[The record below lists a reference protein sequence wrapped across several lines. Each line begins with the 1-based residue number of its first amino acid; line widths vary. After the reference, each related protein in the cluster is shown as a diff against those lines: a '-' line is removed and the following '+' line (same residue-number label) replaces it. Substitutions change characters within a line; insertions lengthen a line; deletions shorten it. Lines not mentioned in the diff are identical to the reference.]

1 MTKILITGGAGFIGS
16 NLSDKLIDLKH
27 EVFVV
32 DNLSTGNKKYL
43 KSQVKFF
50 KEDIRSDNFSAL
62 LKKIRPEYIYHLAAQ
77 SSISKSLAFPKEDIQ
92 VNILATQKLIDIANK
107 IRVKK
112 LIFASSAA
120 VYGEV
125 KKMPI
130 VENTNIKPM
139 SIYGVSK
146 LSSEYL
152 LNVNYLINNLPFTI
166 FRYANVYG
174 KRQNDS
180 SEGGVIAIFI
190 KNLLKNKKSIIFGSG
205 NQTRD
210 FIHVNDIND
219 CNIRCLSSSLLGN
232 YNIGTNTQISINDLY
247 NTISKK
253 MKKNLPI
260 EYRKQQHDE
269 VQKSSLSIGKISRE
283 IGWKPRLTI
292 STGLDKTIN
301 YYESQHS

>member
-1 MTKILITGGAGFIGS
+1 MAKILVTGGAGFIGS
-16 NLSDKLIDLKH
+16 NLSDELVNLKH

-43 KSQVKFF
+43 KSQVKLF

-62 LKKIRPEYIYHLAAQ
+62 IKNIQPEYIYHLAAQ
-77 SSISKSLAFPKEDIQ
+77 SSISKSLAFPKEDIR
-92 VNILATQKLIDIANK
+92 VNILATQKLIEIANK

-120 VYGEV
+120 VYGDV

-130 VENTNIKPM
+130 VENTNKKPI

-152 LNVNYLINNLPFTI
+152 LKVNYLINKIPYTI

-180 SEGGVIAIFI
+180 SEGGVVAIFI
-190 KNLLKNKKSIIFGSG
+190 KNLLINKKSTIFDNG

-219 CNIRCLSSSLLGN
+219 CNIRCLSNTLLGS
-232 YNIGTNTQISINDLY
+232 YNIGTNVQVSINDLY

-260 EYRKQQHDE
+260 EYRKLEHNE
-269 VQKSSLSIGKISRE
+269 VQKSSLSISKILRE
-283 IGWKPRLTI
+283 IGWKPRITI
-292 STGLDKTIN
+292 STGLDKTID
-301 YYESQHS
+301 YYESQLS